1 MLKSKKLFAVMFLS
15 AGLFFLLTGTQKAQA
30 QGSLFFSTLSKIPGY
45 KIVKDYGFVAIRHH
59 NSNEVQSNKVL
70 ITDIIGQPPVVKW
83 LFFSST
89 TTAMFTYINQYKPSG
104 ANACINLKFSK
115 GIYSTCEYVKLVP
128 KNK

>member
-15 AGLFFLLTGTQKAQA
+15 AGLIFLFAGTQKAQA

-45 KIVKDYGFVAIRHH
+45 KILKDYGFVTIRRH
-59 NSNEVQSNKVL
+59 NGNRVL
-70 ITDIIGQPPVVKW
+70 ITDIIGQQP
-83 LFFSST
+83 LRIY
-89 TTAMFTYINQYKPSG
+89 ANNFTGRTGRFVYINKYKPSG

-128 KNK
+128 KK